1 MEPKNKN
8 MRNELETE
16 INSLNCDRMLAAFT
30 SKSWFLMKL
39 RASLIFAIV
48 LGPFLLKFVVVPLSR

>member
-1 MEPKNKN
+1 MQ
-8 MRNELETE
+8 
-16 INSLNCDRMLAAFT
+16 AVFT

-39 RASLIFAIV
+39 RASLILAIV

>member
-1 MEPKNKN
+1 MDSTVK
-8 MRNELETE
+8 LW
-16 INSLNCDRMLAAFT
+16 AAFT